1 MTQDQLLSTLHQ
13 RFARNAQFAWEE
25 EWPLQDGQSGAGV
38 LIALTPKPYGLSVLL
53 TRRTDHLY
61 NHPGQIS
68 FPGGRIEA
76 SDASPVDAALREA
89 EEEIGL
95 PADQVEVLGVLPDYG
110 TSSGFR
116 VTPVVGLTHSGF
128 VPRLDDFEVA
138 ELFDVP
144 LQFLL
149 HTANY
154 QRHRVERHGQVKHF
168 YAVPYPG
175 RFIWGATAGMLAMF
189 AAFMTHP
196 LAGLENARADG
207 QELAGA
213 RLSERADLGATTPA
227 AAASGV
233 YSD

>member
-1 MTQDQLLSTLHQ
+1 MTQDQSLLATLRQ
-13 RFARNAQFAWEE
+13 RFSRKSAFPWEV
-25 EWPLQDGQSGAGV
+25 EWPVQDGQSGASV
-38 LIALTPKPYGLSVLL
+38 LIALTPKPQGLSVLL

-76 SDASPVDAALREA
+76 SDASPIEAALRET

-95 PADQVEVLGVLPDYG
+95 AAAQIEVLGVLPDYG

-116 VTPVVGLTHSGF
+116 VTPVVGLAPPDF
-128 VPRLDDFEVA
+128 EAKLDEFEVA

-149 HTANY
+149 QAGNY
-154 QRHRVERHGQVKHF
+154 QRHRVERQGQIRHF

-196 LAGLENARADG
+196 STSDASSHE
-207 QELAGA
+207 QAGA
-213 RLSERADLGATTPA
+213 RPSGQADLGAAAPA
-227 AAASGV
+227 EALSGV
-233 YSD
+233 YSG

>member
-1 MTQDQLLSTLHQ
+1 MQDS
-13 RFARNAQFAWEE
+13 
-25 EWPLQDGQSGAGV
+25 QSGASV
-38 LIALTPKPYGLSVLL
+38 LIALVPKPQGLSVLL

-76 SDASPVDAALREA
+76 GDASPIEAALRET

-95 PADQVEVLGVLPDYG
+95 PLNLVEVLGVLPDYG

-116 VTPVVGLTHSGF
+116 VTPVVGLASPDF
-128 VPRLDDFEVA
+128 APKLDDFEVA

-144 LQFLL
+144 LDFLL
-149 HTANY
+149 NASNY
-154 QRHRVERHGQVKHF
+154 QRHRVERQGLVRHF

-189 AAFMTHP
+189 AAFMTHQDSTQ
-196 LAGLENARADG
+196 ETMRAQADTQPSG
-207 QELAGA
+207 Q
-213 RLSERADLGATTPA
+213 ADLGATAPA
-227 AAASGV
+227 AVMSGV
-233 YSD
+233 YSG